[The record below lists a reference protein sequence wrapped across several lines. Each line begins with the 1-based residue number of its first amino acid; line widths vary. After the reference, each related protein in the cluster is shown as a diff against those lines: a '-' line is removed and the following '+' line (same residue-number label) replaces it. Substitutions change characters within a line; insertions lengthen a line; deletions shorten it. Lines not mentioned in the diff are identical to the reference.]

1 LVALA
6 NTTRLSSKKG
16 AHAALSNLS
25 GAGNPGADAI
35 LAGRDSLEADSVRQI
50 FFILKEFGPNPRLTS
65 NSLKLATV

>member
-6 NTTRLSSKKG
+6 NTTPFLKERRTRGSLQLS
-16 AHAALSNLS
+16 A
-25 GAGNPGADAI
+25 AGNPGADAI